1 MANWYK
7 MGEII
12 EKYCNLEPITFMDL
26 DPPLNPAPM
35 LEPDPVIPIPD
46 VFAVIPIPAKQWN
59 HNSSRG

>member
-46 VFAVIPIPAKQWN
+46 VFAAKQ
-59 HNSSRG
+59 